1 MGLQS
6 TMKEKPK
13 HIDAFLYFFALTEKG
28 HSATDAVDCTAEHAG
43 VKPRTVWRW
52 YKEFNWEDKAD
63 AKRLKILEEVE
74 KQESK
79 TLAENRANYL
89 RILHKVLDDYIKKGF
104 PAEIETIKDLEKVI
118 KTCLVLQNA
127 PSDVIKND
135 TVNVNVNAKSL
146 FDEKLMKQI
155 VEEEEESEKNE
166 TD

>member
-1 MGLQS
+1 MGLHS

-89 RILHKVLDDYIKKGF
+89 RILHKVLK
-104 PAEIETIKDLEKVI
+104 
-118 KTCLVLQNA
+118 NA
-127 PSDVIKND
+127 RFKRI
-135 TVNVNVNAKSL
+135 
-146 FDEKLMKQI
+146 
-155 VEEEEESEKNE
+155 
-166 TD
+166 